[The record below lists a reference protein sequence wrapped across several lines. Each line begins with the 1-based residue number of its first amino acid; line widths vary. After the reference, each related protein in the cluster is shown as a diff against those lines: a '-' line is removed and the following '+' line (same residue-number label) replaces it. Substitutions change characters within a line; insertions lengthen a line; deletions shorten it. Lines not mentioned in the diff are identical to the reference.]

1 MNLEIITI
9 GDEILIGQVVDT
21 NSAFMGSELNKQGFE
36 VHRITSISDQRD
48 EIVASLNEAL
58 LRVDV
63 VLITGGLGPTR
74 DDITKHVLTEFFNTK
89 LVFNQ
94 EVYSDIETLL
104 RGRVKSIND
113 LNKGQAM
120 VPEDCTI
127 IRNPVGTAP
136 VMWFERNGK
145 VVVSMPGVP
154 SEMKHAMIHE
164 VMPRLKAHFQT
175 EHIIHKTVHV
185 FQIPE
190 AVLAEMLSDWEDQMP
205 ECIKVA
211 YLPQPGRL
219 RLRLTARGN
228 NLSMLQHAIDER
240 IAKLQLIIGA
250 NIFGYDD
257 DTVEKRIGELLNTRN
272 QMVATAESCTGGA
285 IGAAITSVSGSSA
298 YFKGAVV
305 AYLNE
310 VKMNLL
316 KVTSDDLEQYG
327 AVSQQVVEQMALG
340 VQKLLKTD
348 WAIATSGVAGPTGG
362 TPEKPVGTVWI
373 AIANPRGEVTATKY
387 SFGPLR
393 DRNITRTVDTALIS
407 LIHEIESYH

>member
-36 VHRITSISDQRD
+36 VRRITSISDNRQ

-58 LRVDV
+58 SRVDA
-63 VLITGGLGPTR
+63 VLMTGGLGPTR
-74 DDITKHVLTEFFNTK
+74 DDITKHVLTDYFNTK

-94 EVYSDIETLL
+94 DVYNDIETLL
-104 RGRVKSIND
+104 RGRVKSINE

-120 VPEDCTI
+120 VPEACSI

-164 VMPRLKAHFQT
+164 VMPRLKAYFQT
-175 EHIIHKTVHV
+175 EHIIHKTVHI

-190 AVLAEMLSDWEDQMP
+190 AVLAEMLSDWEDQTP

-219 RLRLTARGN
+219 RLRLTARGS
-228 NLSMLQHAIDER
+228 NLKMLQQAIDEH
-240 IAKLQLIIGA
+240 IANLQPIVGA

-257 DTVEKRIGELLNTRN
+257 DTVEKRIGELLSSRN

-285 IGAAITSVSGSSA
+285 IGASITSVSGSSA

-305 AYLNE
+305 AYHNE
-310 VKMNLL
+310 VKMELL
-316 KVTSDDLEQYG
+316 KVNADILNDFG
-327 AVSQQVVEQMALG
+327 AVSQPVVEQMALG

-362 TPEKPVGTVWI
+362 SPDKPVGTVWI
-373 AIANPRGEVTATKY
+373 AIANPRGEVKAAKY

-393 DRNITRTVDTALIS
+393 DRNIIRTVDTALIS
-407 LIHEIESYH
+407 LIHEIENYH

>member
-36 VHRITSISDQRD
+36 VHRITSISDNRQ
-48 EIVASLNEAL
+48 EIVMSLNEAFS
-58 LRVDV
+58 RVDA
-63 VLITGGLGPTR
+63 VLMTGGLGPTR
-74 DDITKHVLTEFFNTK
+74 DDITKHVLTEYFNTK

-94 EVYSDIETLL
+94 EVYNDIETLL

-120 VPEDCTI
+120 VPENCTI

-136 VMWFERNGK
+136 IMWFERNGK

-175 EHIIHKTVHV
+175 EHIIHKTVHI
-185 FQIPE
+185 FQTPE
-190 AVLAEMLSDWEDQMP
+190 AVLAEMLSDWEDQTP

-228 NLSMLQHAIDER
+228 NLLMLKQAIDEHV
-240 IAKLQLIIGA
+240 AKLQPIVGA

-257 DTVEKRIGELLNTRN
+257 DTVEKRIGELLNARK

-305 AYLNE
+305 AYHNE
-310 VKMNLL
+310 VKMELL
-316 KVTSDDLEQYG
+316 KVNPDDLDTFG
-327 AVSQQVVEQMALG
+327 AVSQPVVEQMALG

-362 TPEKPVGTVWI
+362 SPDKPVGTVWI
-373 AIANPRGEVTATKY
+373 AIANPRGEVTAAKY
-387 SFGPLR
+387 SFGLLR

-407 LIHEIESYH
+407 LIHEIENYH